1 MQSKLHSE
9 AIELY
14 SCAVALSENNAVYYC
29 NRCVSAVYI
38 FPICLFSIYYVLL
51 REKSFLNL
59 EFYSIFIIGH

>member
-38 FPICLFSIYYVLL
+38 FPICLFSLCEFVVVLT
-51 REKSFLNL
+51 E
-59 EFYSIFIIGH
+59 